1 MEIIIRKEEEKDFDI
16 VEKIV
21 EEAFKNA
28 EFSDHSEHK
37 LVSRLRKSNEFI
49 EELSLVADVN
59 NEIVGHIL
67 LTKIKIKN
75 SNNSFDS
82 LALAPVSVSPKFQ
95 GMKIGK
101 ALIEKALNKAKEMG
115 FGSVVVLGHENYYP
129 KFGFEVAS
137 KFGIKAPFEVP
148 DEVFMAIE
156 LKEGK
161 LKNVSGVVE
170 YSSAFID

>member
-1 MEIIIRKEEEKDFDI
+1 M
-16 VEKIV
+16 
-21 EEAFKNA
+21 
-28 EFSDHSEHK
+28 
-37 LVSRLRKSNEFI
+37 
-49 EELSLVADVN
+49 
-59 NEIVGHIL
+59 
-67 LTKIKIKN
+67 
-75 SNNSFDS
+75 
-82 LALAPVSVSPKFQ
+82 SVSPKFQ

-115 FGSVVVLGHENYYP
+115 FESVVVLGHENYYP

-161 LKNVSGVVE
+161 LKNVSGIVE